1 MHLRLNSLHSFTTHA
16 HASCCAKFHY
26 KSEQMSPR
34 LLIHILSLLTM
45 APAFAAIS
53 PARSVGLFY
62 PRLNRDAIASQG
74 FAASFFDL
82 SRYERGT
89 GLLTKQDIRQKVTTV
104 LCASPKISYKSFTV
118 KADLRREFKLDNLD
132 LTDIALELEKLFSI
146 KVSQRDIEE
155 SFDTGLDII
164 DFVCHCLGVL

>member
-1 MHLRLNSLHSFTTHA
+1 MTEFNLFHAPRACFVLCKNFTIKEGKKAQFSHSH
-16 HASCCAKFHY
+16 S
-26 KSEQMSPR
+26 S
-34 LLIHILSLLTM
+34 TM
-45 APAFAAIS
+45 APAFTAIS
-53 PARSVGLFY
+53 PVRSVGLFY
-62 PRLNRDAIASQG
+62 PRLNRDAISSHG

-89 GLLTKQDIRQKVTTV
+89 GLPTKQDIRQKVTTV
-104 LCASPKISYKSFTV
+104 LCASPKINYKSFTV

-132 LTDIALELEKLFSI
+132 LKDIALELEKLFSI

>member
-1 MHLRLNSLHSFTTHA
+1 
-16 HASCCAKFHY
+16 
-26 KSEQMSPR
+26 
-34 LLIHILSLLTM
+34 M
-45 APAFAAIS
+45 APAFPAIS

-62 PRLNRDAIASQG
+62 PRLNRDAISSHG

-89 GLLTKQDIRQKVTTV
+89 GLPTKPDIRQKVTTV
-104 LCASPKISYKSFTV
+104 LCASPKINYKSFTI
-118 KADLRREFKLDNLD
+118 KADLRKEFKLDNLD

-146 KVSQRDIEE
+146 KVSQKDIEE